1 MGRILMGPELVL
13 DVMGEAVLLIITLL
27 LIILIPALIVGLAV
41 SMFMAATSISEQTL
55 TFIPK
60 LLVTFGILLV
70 AGPYMLNRLME
81 YMIQMYI
88 NIPMYLSGI
97 AV

>member
-1 MGRILMGPELVL
+1 MSPELVL
-13 DVMGEAVLLIITLL
+13 DVMGEGVLLIITLL

-60 LLVTFGILLV
+60 LLVTFAILLV

-88 NIPMYLSGI
+88 NIPMYLSGV

>member
-1 MGRILMGPELVL
+1 MGPELVL

-27 LIILIPALIVGLAV
+27 LIILIPALVVGLAV
-41 SMFMAATSISEQTL
+41 SMFQAATSISEQTL

>member
-1 MGRILMGPELVL
+1 MSPELVL
-13 DVMGEAVLLIITLL
+13 DVMGSAVLLIITLL
-27 LIILIPALIVGLAV
+27 LIILIPALVVGLLV

-60 LLVTFGILLV
+60 LLVTFAVLLF
-70 AGPYMLNRLME
+70 AGPYMLGRLME

>member
-1 MGRILMGPELVL
+1 MNPELVL
-13 DVMGEAVLLIITLL
+13 DVMGNAVLLIITLL
-27 LIILIPALIVGLAV
+27 LIILIPALVVGLAV
-41 SMFMAATSISEQTL
+41 SMFQAATSISEQTL

-81 YMIQMYI
+81 FMIQMYI
-88 NIPMYLSGI
+88 NIPMYLSGV

>member
-1 MGRILMGPELVL
+1 MSPELVL
-13 DVMGEAVLLIITLL
+13 DVMGNAVLLIITLL
-27 LIILIPALIVGLAV
+27 LIILIPALVVGLAV
-41 SMFMAATSISEQTL
+41 SMFQAATSISEQTL

-81 YMIQMYI
+81 FMIQMYI

>member
-1 MGRILMGPELVL
+1 MGPELVL
-13 DVMGEAVLLIITLL
+13 DVMSEAVMLIITLL

-60 LLVTFGILLV
+60 LLVTFAILLV
-70 AGPYMLNRLME
+70 AGPYMLSRLME

-88 NIPMYLSGI
+88 NIPMYLSGM

>member
-1 MGRILMGPELVL
+1 MTPELVL
-13 DVMGEAVLLIITLL
+13 DVMGSAVLLIITLL

-97 AV
+97 VV

>member
-1 MGRILMGPELVL
+1 MSPELVL
-13 DVMGEAVLLIITLL
+13 DVMGNAVVLIISLL
-27 LIILIPALIVGLAV
+27 LIILIPALLVGLAV
-41 SMFMAATSISEQTL
+41 SMFQAATSISEQTL

-70 AGPYMLNRLME
+70 AGPYMLNQLME
-81 YMIQMYI
+81 FMIQMYI
-88 NIPMYLSGI
+88 NIPMYLSGV

>member
-1 MGRILMGPELVL
+1 MGPELVL
-13 DVMGEAVLLIITLL
+13 DVMGEGVLLIITLL
-27 LIILIPALIVGLAV
+27 LIILIPALVVGLAV

-88 NIPMYLSGI
+88 NIPMYLSGV

>member
-1 MGRILMGPELVL
+1 MSPELVL
-13 DVMGEAVLLIITLL
+13 DVMGEAVLLIIILL

-60 LLVTFGILLV
+60 LLVTFAILLV

-88 NIPMYLSGI
+88 NIPMYLSGTI
-97 AV
+97 V

>member
-1 MGRILMGPELVL
+1 MSPELVL

-27 LIILIPALIVGLAV
+27 LIILIPALLVGLAV

-88 NIPMYLSGI
+88 NIPMYLSGSL
-97 AV
+97 V

>member
-1 MGRILMGPELVL
+1 MTPELVL
-13 DVMGEAVLLIITLL
+13 DVMGSAVLLIIILL
-27 LIILIPALIVGLAV
+27 LIILIPALVVGLAV

-60 LLVTFGILLV
+60 LLVTFGVLLF

-88 NIPMYLSGI
+88 NIPMYLSGT
-97 AV
+97 VV

>member
-1 MGRILMGPELVL
+1 MLLELFVL
-13 DVMGEAVLLIITLL
+13 YSLQFPQSVSKQLI
-27 LIILIPALIVGLAV
+27 ALVVGLAV

-60 LLVTFGILLV
+60 LLITFGILLF

-88 NIPMYLSGI
+88 NIPMYLSGT
-97 AV
+97 VV